1 MGNDGDLV
9 AGQYAM
15 RYDIHNQSIV
25 WQFFILS
32 LLFGAEFYNGN
43 KDRSFARLLCFVY
56 PDPVYNYNKFQR
68 FQSDQVRSS
77 FAPDKTSAER
87 RAWSQ

>member
-9 AGQYAM
+9 AGQYAI

-43 KDRSFARLLCFVY
+43 KDRSCARLLCFVG